1 MNQRTDDTL
10 EQSRAGILSRL
21 FPARIDNTY
30 QGSKIALWILGLLI
44 AVRTMQSVMIL
55 VNGYSIAQSADGI
68 PLETYP
74 AAAAQT
80 IVALFTSVGG
90 QSVSNLSD
98 MCRGVGSLSARRAID
113 VSSAFGDLR
122 RRSTGWPCRPNRQSG
137 SASGRNNESDAARAN
152 DYWFRCCR
160 CGNVAPRRLPDGFLL
175 LACQMCFNKLRSSG
189 CS

>member
-1 MNQRTDDTL
+1 MNQGNANTF

-30 QGSKIALWILGLLI
+30 PGSKIALWILGLLI

-80 IVALFTSVGG
+80 IVALFT
-90 QSVSNLSD
+90 
-98 MCRGVGSLSARRAID
+98 LSAVNRLVISLICVVVLVRYRRA
-113 VSSAFGDLR
+113 VPLM
-122 RRSTGWPCRPNRQSG
+122 
-137 SASGRNNESDAARAN
+137 
-152 DYWFRCCR
+152 
-160 CGNVAPRRLPDGFLL
+160 FLL
-175 LACQMCFNKLRSSG
+175 LLVTYAAGQLVGRIVPIVRVGQPPAAIMNLSLLGLTIIGLVLSLWKRRTVTES
-189 CS
+189 

>member
-1 MNQRTDDTL
+1 MNQGNADTL

-80 IVALFTSVGG
+80 IVALFT
-90 QSVSNLSD
+90 
-98 MCRGVGSLSARRAID
+98 LSAVNRLVISLICVVVLVRYRRA
-113 VSSAFGDLR
+113 VPLM
-122 RRSTGWPCRPNRQSG
+122 
-137 SASGRNNESDAARAN
+137 
-152 DYWFRCCR
+152 
-160 CGNVAPRRLPDGFLL
+160 FLL
-175 LACQMCFNKLRSSG
+175 LLVTYSAGQLVGRVVPIVRVGQPPAVVMNLTLLGLTIIGLVLSLWKRRVVTTS
-189 CS
+189 

>member
-1 MNQRTDDTL
+1 MNQANVDTL

-80 IVALFTSVGG
+80 IVALFT
-90 QSVSNLSD
+90 
-98 MCRGVGSLSARRAID
+98 LSAVSRLVISLICVVVLVRYRRA
-113 VSSAFGDLR
+113 VPLM
-122 RRSTGWPCRPNRQSG
+122 
-137 SASGRNNESDAARAN
+137 
-152 DYWFRCCR
+152 
-160 CGNVAPRRLPDGFLL
+160 FLL
-175 LACQMCFNKLRSSG
+175 LLVTYAAGQLVGRVIPIVRVGQPPAAIMNLTLLGLTIVGLVLSLWKRRRAPA
-189 CS
+189 